1 MLRSRALKRGRWL
14 SIFVAGVVAYLS
26 GDGLAVTLRSAGPS
40 ASQNVALRFPDLS
53 ASQNVA
59 LRFTEAKVDALAG
72 ATSAT
77 VLGRAQ
83 LILSPD
89 PSDPTRH
96 PAEQGTLPAPVP
108 VSAAKKAAPLP
119 ATVHAS
125 LALPGPPLSAAATE
139 LASVAPLVHLLYGAP
154 ALPPVGH
161 SRFCLRY
168 PGDCKVQ
175 GIDSLRRNVAL
186 TPERWDDLKIVNREV
201 NRDIVAEVTPGDGL
215 TEEWLI
221 SPSAGDCKD
230 YAVTKRHELLA
241 RGWPSR
247 ALLLSEVV
255 IPSGEHH
262 LVLIV
267 RTKNVDLVLDNL
279 NGDIQSVANRQYHW
293 VRIQSPQ
300 NPKFWARVRMPD
312 SMYTAMLSN

>member
-1 MLRSRALKRGRWL
+1 M
-14 SIFVAGVVAYLS
+14 
-26 GDGLAVTLRSAGPS
+26 
-40 ASQNVALRFPDLS
+40 
-53 ASQNVA
+53 
-59 LRFTEAKVDALAG
+59 E
-72 ATSAT
+72 
-77 VLGRAQ
+77 
-83 LILSPD
+83 
-89 PSDPTRH
+89 
-96 PAEQGTLPAPVP
+96 
-108 VSAAKKAAPLP
+108 
-119 ATVHAS
+119 
-125 LALPGPPLSAAATE
+125 
-139 LASVAPLVHLLYGAP
+139 
-154 ALPPVGH
+154 
-161 SRFCLRY
+161 
-168 PGDCKVQ
+168 
-175 GIDSLRRNVAL
+175 
-186 TPERWDDLKIVNREV
+186 
-201 NRDIVAEVTPGDGL
+201 L

-230 YAVTKRHELLA
+230 YAITKRHELLA